1 YRQQVQLARS
11 HTIQSHMQRMINMH
25 VRKTVRAHKLTQGFA
40 RRAFPG
46 PLSQACEAYDPDYAV
61 TVRDRPRSKS
71 AESRSFQGF
80 LDGRVDL
87 KKFRAFAHRVLHLP
101 LPFLLPVL
109 RPWQVDAVLIS
120 QFVMSCFRLQ

>member
-1 YRQQVQLARS
+1 LPCPP
-11 HTIQSHMQRMINMH
+11 TIQSHLPRMINMH
-25 VRKTVRAHKLTQGFA
+25 VTKPVSAHKLTQGFA

-87 KKFRAFAHRVLHLP
+87 KNFRGFAHRVLHLP
-101 LPFLLPVL
+101 LHFLLPGL
-109 RPWQVDAVLIS
+109 RPWQVNAVLIS
-120 QFVMSCFRLQ
+120 QFVINCF

>member
-1 YRQQVQLARS
+1 
-11 HTIQSHMQRMINMH
+11 MQRITI
-25 VRKTVRAHKLTQGFA
+25 VPGRKTSRPHKPPQVFA

-87 KKFRAFAHRVLHLP
+87 KNFRGFAHRVLPAAAFPAAGTPP
-101 LPFLLPVL
+101 L
-109 RPWQVDAVLIS
+109 AGE
-120 QFVMSCFRLQ
+120 CRLDKRSEERRVGKECRSRWSPYH